1 MELDGSIDWDDLHPA
16 TKSLLS
22 RRRFLAQ
29 GGRASLVLFGAFNLV
44 LTACGGDDGDGAAT
58 TTAAAGG
65 TASTAAG
72 ATTTAAATATT
83 AAGTKTLY
91 ERLGGN
97 AAISAVMTDFV
108 DEQVV
113 PDKRINAFFAGTDL
127 TRLKQL
133 LTEFAANAT
142 GGAEKYT
149 GRDMKSSHA
158 GLGITMADFNALVED
173 LSKSLDVFKVPARE
187 KGELL
192 AALAALSKDIVTA

>member
-29 GGRASLVLFGAFNLV
+29 GGKASLVLFGAFNLV
-44 LTACGGDDGDGAAT
+44 LTACGGDDGDGAST
-58 TTAAAGG
+58 TTGAAGA
-65 TASTAAG
+65 TASTA
-72 ATTTAAATATT
+72 TTIAAATATT

-133 LTEFAANAT
+133 LTEFAGNAT
-142 GGAEKYT
+142 GGPEKYT

-192 AALAALSKDIVTA
+192 AALAPLSKDIVTA